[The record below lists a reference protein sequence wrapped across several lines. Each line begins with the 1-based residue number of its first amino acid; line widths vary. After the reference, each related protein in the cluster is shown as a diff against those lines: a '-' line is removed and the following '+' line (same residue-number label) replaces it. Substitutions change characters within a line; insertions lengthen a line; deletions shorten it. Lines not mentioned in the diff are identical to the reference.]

1 MNTAALRLLLQ
12 GLSQRAVAVADLP
25 DLPRP
30 VLWSSQ
36 LLLPAGSTTALH
48 RAAVAH
54 AAAHLQ
60 HSRPGQNARGRKPL
74 ALAVLSAVED
84 ARVERLLIGAMPG
97 VRRWFAPFLVAD
109 APHGLGFT
117 ALMARL
123 DRVLADPAAHDGH
136 HWIQRAQQGFWALPS
151 DAPAS
156 EFTGLALVLANMLG
170 QMRVPFDAQYRPGA
184 AYRDDHSYLWDHG
197 RTADEAPLPTA
208 SGTSAQPAGSPAATV
223 LRECMYGEWHEK
235 LGLWRP
241 GWCRVQEHGPVRP
254 CAAPS
259 PRPHLRV
266 LPPETEGE
274 TLDMSAAVAALAD
287 RRRTRSWDPRL
298 FRRARPA
305 ARASVLLLLDLS
317 QSTLA
322 AWDGRSLT
330 VQRALQQTALWLARQ
345 LTSQGARVAVH
356 GFASNGRTEV
366 GYWRAVDFGE
376 ACSAPALAA
385 MPVRHSTRLGAALRH
400 ARAVLAEEAGP
411 HRSLVLLS
419 DGQPW
424 DIDVFESG
432 HLLQD
437 ARRAVH
443 ELRAAGMLAGC
454 LTPHARGQ
462 AELVPVFGRAALHRL
477 DATATLARWLLR
489 ASAWAPP
496 GAR

>member
-30 VLWSSQ
+30 VLGSSQ
-36 LLLPAGSTTALH
+36 LLLPAGSTAALH

-97 VRRWFAPFLVAD
+97 ARRWFAPFLAAD

-123 DRVLADPAAHDGH
+123 DRVLADSAARDGH
-136 HWIQRAQQGFWALPS
+136 HWVQRAQQGFWALPS
-151 DAPAS
+151 DAPPS
-156 EFTGLALVLANMLG
+156 EFAGLALVLANMLG
-170 QMRVPFDAQYRPGA
+170 QMRVPFDTQYGPGA

-197 RTADEAPLPTA
+197 HTADEAPLPTA

-223 LRECMYGEWHEK
+223 LRECVYGEWHEK

-241 GWCRVQEHGPVRP
+241 DWCRVQEHSPVQPR
-254 CAAPS
+254 AAPC
-259 PRPHLRV
+259 PRPRPRL

-274 TLDMSAAVAALAD
+274 NLDMSAAVAALAD

-298 FRRARPA
+298 FRRTRPA

-322 AWDGRSLT
+322 AWGSRSQT
-330 VQRALQQTALWLARQ
+330 VQEAQQQVALWLARQ
-345 LTSQGARVAVH
+345 LAAHGARAAVH

-366 GYWRAVDFGE
+366 AYWRAVDFGE

-385 MPVRHSTRLGAALRH
+385 LPVGHSTRLGAALRH
-400 ARAVLAEEAGP
+400 ARTLLAQEPGG
-411 HRSLVLLS
+411 HLSLVVLS

-443 ELRAAGMLAGC
+443 ELRTAGLRVAC
-454 LTPHARGQ
+454 ITPDAQGL
-462 AELVPVFGRAALHRL
+462 AELAPVFGRAGLHRL
-477 DATATLARWLLR
+477 DAAAATMRWLRDGNRLV
-489 ASAWAPP
+489 ATC
-496 GAR
+496 